1 MTCGGDDEVA
11 GGGAHCVWIRRFHKK
26 DTGRETEGREGQFQ
40 LAKGGAH
47 RETDLAV
54 ALLGFA
60 SSPRNQAA
68 LKTARV
74 TPRSEST
81 TGAPSHLWVGAAR
94 ELYGLSYIS
103 VRQNRKNDR
112 NVRE

>member
-1 MTCGGDDEVA
+1 M
-11 GGGAHCVWIRRFHKK
+11 K
-26 DTGRETEGREGQFQ
+26 GREAHSQ
-40 LAKGGAH
+40 LGKTGAYG
-47 RETDLAV
+47 ETDLAV

-81 TGAPSHLWVGAAR
+81 TGAPPHLWVGAAR
-94 ELYGLSYIS
+94 ELKKSA
-103 VRQNRKNDR
+103 QNSAHKIGKTTVMFENRLQ
-112 NVRE
+112 

>member
-1 MTCGGDDEVA
+1 M
-11 GGGAHCVWIRRFHKK
+11 K
-26 DTGRETEGREGQFQ
+26 GREAHSQ
-40 LAKGGAH
+40 LGKTGAYG
-47 RETDLAV
+47 ETDLAV

-81 TGAPSHLWVGAAR
+81 TGAPPHLGVGAAR
-94 ELYGLSYIS
+94 EVWVFRTELGSEHGTNQVIFS
-103 VRQNRKNDR
+103 R
-112 NVRE
+112 